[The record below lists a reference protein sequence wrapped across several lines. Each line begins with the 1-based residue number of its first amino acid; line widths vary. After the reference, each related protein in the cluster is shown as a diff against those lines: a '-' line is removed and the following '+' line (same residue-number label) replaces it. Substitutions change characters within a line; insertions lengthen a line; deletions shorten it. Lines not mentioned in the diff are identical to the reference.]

1 MYNPL
6 TDKIDD
12 FIVTEHYERSYNL
25 KIHPYKDQ
33 RKIFKLYKDYEMV
46 GQAYNNCLTLFAE
59 HI

>member
-12 FIVTEHYERSYNL
+12 FIVTERNECSYNL

-33 RKIFKLYKDYEMV
+33 RKIFKLYKDDETV